1 MDRVTDIEQAARAA
15 LIDFLNE
22 ELIGQARRYQR
33 RMRRV
38 MRRAVTV
45 TVGVFETPAGTIT
58 VHKIPRRRKKR

>member
-15 LIDFLNE
+15 LIDSLNE
-22 ELIGQARRYQR
+22 ELIGAARRYRR

-45 TVGVFETPAGTIT
+45 TFGVFETPTERVT
-58 VHKIPRRRKKR
+58 VHKIPRKKKR